1 VIQVGGLEMAEQ
13 NIICPY
19 CKKEIPLTQAITQK
33 IEADIRKK
41 LEDDFDKRNSEL
53 LTRENTLAAKEQ
65 AVTKSEQEVNKKIEE
80 EVTRKLVL
88 ERDSITKEAKKK
100 AETEASLQIKAL
112 QEDLESKDKKLQ
124 ETQQNELLLRKQK
137 SDLEARERNVDLEVA
152 RKIDSE
158 RASIYSEASRKAD
171 EEYKLKDKDKDK
183 KISDLVKQIEELKIK
198 AEQGSQQAQGEVLE
212 IELEQML
219 KSAFPYDII
228 EPVPKG
234 IKGADVL
241 QKVKNPMGQYCGTI
255 IWESKRTKGW
265 SDGWVDK
272 LKDDQRE
279 VKADIAVL
287 MSITLPKEIN
297 GFSQFKGIWVTSF
310 PLAMALAVAL
320 RTNLIEVSSAKQSAV
335 GKAEKMEAIYNYL
348 AGKEFKQRVEAIVEA
363 FATMHSDLARE
374 KASMEKLWG
383 RREQQIKKV
392 MINTAR
398 MYGDMQGIIGA
409 SLPEIKSLE
418 LKALTDGTEE
428 VKEE

>member
-1 VIQVGGLEMAEQ
+1 MAEQ
-13 NIICPY
+13 IIICPY

-33 IEADIRKK
+33 IEADLRKK
-41 LEDDFDKRNSEL
+41 LEDDFNKRNNEL
-53 LTRENTLAAKEQ
+53 LIRENTLTAKEQ
-65 AVTKSEQEVNKKIEE
+65 AVAKTAQEVNKKIED
-80 EVTRKLVL
+80 EVSRKLVV
-88 ERDSITKEAKKK
+88 ERENIAKEAKKK
-100 AETEASLQIKAL
+100 AETEISLQMKAL
-112 QEDLESKDKKLQ
+112 QEDLESKDKKLR
-124 ETQQNELLLRKQK
+124 EAQQNELTLRKQK
-137 SDLEARERNVDLEVA
+137 ADLEARERNVDLEVA
-152 RKIDSE
+152 RKVDSE

-171 EEYKLKDKDKDK
+171 EEYQLKDKDKER
-183 KISDLVKQIEELKIK
+183 KIADLIKQLDEAKRK

-219 KSAFPYDII
+219 KLSFPYDII

-241 QKVKNPMGQYCGTI
+241 QKVNNPMGQYCGTI

-265 SDGWVDK
+265 SDGWIDK

-297 GFSQFKGIWVTSF
+297 GFSQFKGIWVTSY

-320 RTNLIEVSSAKQSAV
+320 RANLIEVASAKQAAV
-335 GKAEKMEAIYNYL
+335 GKVEKMEAIYNYL
-348 AGKEFKQRVEAIVEA
+348 SGTEFKQKVEAIVEA
-363 FATMHSDLARE
+363 FVTMNTDLAKE
-374 KASMEKLWG
+374 KVAMEKLWSK
-383 RREQQIKKV
+383 REQQIKKV
-392 MINTAR
+392 VISTAR

-418 LKALTDGTEE
+418 LKSLTDETGEA
-428 VKEE
+428 KEEQE

>member
-1 VIQVGGLEMAEQ
+1 MAEQ
-13 NIICPY
+13 IIICPF
-19 CKKEIPLTQAITQK
+19 CKKEIPLTQAITHK
-33 IEADIRKK
+33 IEADLRKK
-41 LEDDFDKRNSEL
+41 LEDDFNKQNIELSNRDKALSV
-53 LTRENTLAAKEQ
+53 KEQ
-65 AVTKSEQEVNKKIEE
+65 AVAKSAQEVNKKIED
-80 EVTRKLVL
+80 EVVRKLIV
-88 ERDSITKEAKKK
+88 ERDNIAKEAKKK
-100 AETEASLQIKAL
+100 AEAEISLQIKAL
-112 QEDLESKDKKLQ
+112 QEDLESKDKKLR
-124 ETQQNELLLRKQK
+124 ETQQNELALRKQK
-137 SDLEARERNVDLEVA
+137 SDLEARERNVALEVA

-171 EEYKLKDKDKDK
+171 EEYQLKDKDKDK
-183 KISDLVKQIEELKIK
+183 KITDLIKQLDEAKRK

-241 QKVKNPMGQYCGTI
+241 QKVNNPMGQYCGTI

-265 SDGWVDK
+265 SDGWIDK

-279 VKADIAVL
+279 VKADVAVL
-287 MSITLPKEIN
+287 MSIALPKEIN
-297 GFSQFKGIWVTSF
+297 GFSQVKGVWVTSL

-320 RTNLIEVSSAKQSAV
+320 RANLIEVTSVKQSTV

-348 AGKEFKQRVEAIVEA
+348 SGTEFKQKVEAIVEA
-363 FATMHSDLARE
+363 FATMHSDLAKE
-374 KASMEKLWG
+374 KAAMEQLWG
-383 RREQQIKKV
+383 KREQQIKKV

-409 SLPEIKSLE
+409 SLPVIKSLE
-418 LKALTDGTEE
+418 LKDSTDGTE
-428 VKEE
+428 VIKSG

>member
-1 VIQVGGLEMAEQ
+1 MIQVGGMEMAEQ
-13 NIICPY
+13 IIICPF
-19 CKKEIPLTQAITQK
+19 CKKEIPLTQAITHK
-33 IEADIRKK
+33 IEADLRKK
-41 LEDDFDKRNSEL
+41 LEDDFNKQNIELSNRDKALSV
-53 LTRENTLAAKEQ
+53 KEQ
-65 AVTKSEQEVNKKIEE
+65 AVAKSAQEVNKKIED
-80 EVTRKLVL
+80 EVVRKLIV
-88 ERDSITKEAKKK
+88 ERDNIAKEAKKK
-100 AETEASLQIKAL
+100 AEAEISLQIKAL
-112 QEDLESKDKKLQ
+112 QEDLESKDKKLR
-124 ETQQNELLLRKQK
+124 ETQQNELALRKQK
-137 SDLEARERNVDLEVA
+137 SDLEARERNVALEVA

-171 EEYKLKDKDKDK
+171 EEYQLKDKDKDK
-183 KISDLVKQIEELKIK
+183 KITDLIKQLDEAKRK

-241 QKVKNPMGQYCGTI
+241 QKVNNPMGQYCGTI

-265 SDGWVDK
+265 SDGWIDK

-279 VKADIAVL
+279 VKADVAVL
-287 MSITLPKEIN
+287 MSIALPKEIN
-297 GFSQFKGIWVTSF
+297 GFSQVKGVWVTSL

-320 RTNLIEVSSAKQSAV
+320 RANLIEVTSVKQSTV

-348 AGKEFKQRVEAIVEA
+348 SGTEFKQKVEAIVEA
-363 FATMHSDLARE
+363 FATMHSDLAKE
-374 KASMEKLWG
+374 KAAMEQLWG
-383 RREQQIKKV
+383 KREQQIKKV

-409 SLPEIKSLE
+409 SLPVIKSLE
-418 LKALTDGTEE
+418 LKDSTDGTE
-428 VKEE
+428 VIKSG

>member
-1 VIQVGGLEMAEQ
+1 MAEQ

-19 CKKEIPLTQAITQK
+19 CKKEIPLTHAITQK
-33 IEADIRKK
+33 IEADLCKK
-41 LEDDFDKRNSEL
+41 MEEDFAKRDNEL
-53 LTRENTLAAKEQ
+53 SSRENTLAAKEQ
-65 AVTKSEQEVNKKIEE
+65 AVAKSAQELNKKIED
-80 EVTRKLVL
+80 EVARKLVL

-124 ETQQNELLLRKQK
+124 EAQQNELLLRKQK
-137 SDLEARERNVDLEVA
+137 ADLEARERNVDLEVA

-171 EEYKLKDKDKDK
+171 EEYQLKDKDKDK
-183 KISDLVKQIEELKIK
+183 KITDLIKQLDEAKRK

-212 IELEQML
+212 IELEQIL
-219 KSAFPYDII
+219 KSAFPYDFI

-241 QKVKNPMGQYCGTI
+241 QKVNNPMGQYCGTI

-265 SDGWVDK
+265 SDGWIDK

-287 MSITLPKEIN
+287 MSIVLPKEIN
-297 GFSQFKGIWVTSF
+297 GFSQFKGIWVTSY

-320 RTNLIEVSSAKQSAV
+320 RVNLIEVASAKQAAV
-335 GKAEKMEAIYNYL
+335 GKVEKMEAIYNYL
-348 AGKEFKQRVEAIVEA
+348 SGTEFRQKVEAIVEA
-363 FATMHSDLARE
+363 FVAMNTDLAKE
-374 KASMEKLWG
+374 KVAMEKLWSK
-383 RREQQIKKV
+383 REQQIKKV
-392 MINTAR
+392 ITSTAR

-418 LKALTDGTEE
+418 LKALTDETEVIKTE
-428 VKEE
+428 QE

>member
-1 VIQVGGLEMAEQ
+1 MAEQ
-13 NIICPY
+13 TIICPF
-19 CKKEIPLTQAITQK
+19 CKKEIPLTLAITQK
-33 IEADIRKK
+33 IEADLRKK
-41 LEDDFDKRNSEL
+41 LEDDFNKQNIEL
-53 LTRENTLAAKEQ
+53 SNREKALSAKEH
-65 AVTKSEQEVNKKIEE
+65 AVAKSAQEVNKKIEE
-80 EVTRKLVL
+80 EVARKLVV

-100 AETEASLQIKAL
+100 AEAEISLQMKAL
-112 QEDLESKDKKLQ
+112 QEDLESKDKKLR
-124 ETQQNELLLRKQK
+124 EAQQNELALRKQK
-137 SDLEARERNVDLEVA
+137 SDLEARERNVELEVS

-158 RASIYSEASRKAD
+158 RASIYSEASRKAG
-171 EEYKLKDKDKDK
+171 EEYQLKDKDKDK
-183 KISDLVKQIEELKIK
+183 KIADLIKQLDEAKRR

-219 KSAFPYDII
+219 KSTFPYDII

-241 QKVKNPMGQYCGTI
+241 QKVNNPMGQYCGTI

-265 SDGWVDK
+265 SDGWIDK

-287 MSITLPKEIN
+287 MSIVLPKEIN
-297 GFSQFKGIWVTSF
+297 GFSQVKGVWVTNL
-310 PLAMALAVAL
+310 PLAVALAVAL
-320 RTNLIEVSSAKQSAV
+320 RANLIEVASVKQSTV

-348 AGKEFKQRVEAIVEA
+348 SGTEFKQKVEAIVEA
-363 FATMHSDLARE
+363 FAIMHSDLAKE
-374 KASMEKLWG
+374 KAAMEQLWG
-383 RREQQIKKV
+383 KREQQIKKV

-418 LKALTDGTEE
+418 LKDSTDGTE
-428 VKEE
+428 VIKTG